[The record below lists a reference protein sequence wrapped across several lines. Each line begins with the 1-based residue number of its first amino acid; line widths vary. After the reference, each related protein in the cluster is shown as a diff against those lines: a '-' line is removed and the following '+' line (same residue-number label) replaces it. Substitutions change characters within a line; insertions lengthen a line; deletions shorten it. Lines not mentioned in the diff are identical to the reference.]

1 MVRGKTLS
9 HDTPGHIDFSAE
21 MERAI
26 CAMDYA
32 IVILSGT
39 DGVQGEYRS
48 IWKLLSFYQVP
59 TFFFINKMDQI
70 TAIFQ
75 RLFTDQ
81 GTG

>member
-1 MVRGKTLS
+1 
-9 HDTPGHIDFSAE
+9 
-21 MERAI
+21 
-26 CAMDYA
+26 MDYA